1 MNIPIE
7 DVWLPRC
14 VKQEL
19 LNLQCYIFPPEDLN
33 VFLTACGKHGLPEK
47 EAHRLLQDALQF
59 PSTRYVGL
67 ALTGSPFSGV
77 AQYCLKRCVA
87 FSFENP
93 RLPIVF
99 IDSEGS
105 FSPALLTR
113 FGTTD
118 SMLENVIVY
127 RVTTVDE
134 LLAACHAACG
144 ISDCL
149 TIIDSIASIIRH
161 SSPAVIQTTLRCIS
175 HLLRG
180 KRSIVVNQ
188 TTTELESGE
197 LVPCF
202 RRLFERYFSQPHWT
216 HLMLV

>member
-19 LNLQCYIFPPEDLN
+19 LNLQCYIFPPEDLD

-47 EAHRLLQDALQF
+47 EAHRLLQDALQH
-59 PSTRYVGL
+59 PSNRYVGL

-77 AQYCLKRCVA
+77 IQYCLKRCVE
-87 FSFENP
+87 FLSENP

-105 FSPALLTR
+105 FSPVPLTR
-113 FGTTD
+113 FGV
-118 SMLENVIVY
+118 SGAMLNIMVY

-134 LLAACHAACG
+134 LLAACHLAC
-144 ISDCL
+144 STTDCL
-149 TIIDSIASIIRH
+149 TIIDSIASILRH
-161 SSPAVIQTTLRCIS
+161 SNPAVIQTTLRCIS
-175 HLLRG
+175 RLLRG

-188 TTTELESGE
+188 TTTDLESGE